1 MRSKSDGELLGYI
14 AIGKYFVGPYGDTM
28 VRFMLTNVIL
38 GEGARAM
45 YIYIYNYSFLGPF
58 A

>member
-45 YIYIYNYSFLGPF
+45 YIYIYIHTIIAF
-58 A
+58 